1 MFTPR
6 GLVGGSFQLMLR
18 PRKRASKAAFLV
30 SCAFMFV
37 FSWYRVIIALS
48 LHLSLGALQYKFHIS
63 IIATKIVSIKFF
75 LTSIFWSRL
84 EAHSNKNS
92 TTNVVSTKC
101 RLRIYTFFFFVWY
114 MITCHLTTNRA
125 SRNHFFAIIFH
136 DYLHYCGILLA
147 TSLIIFLKHN
157 FKPSYSLFAL
167 CISWLVWCLYR
178 IYQLNMSPLNIKRA
192 IFEKQLTALHVMCLF
207 C

>member
-1 MFTPR
+1 MFTPM

-37 FSWYRVIIALS
+37 FSWYKVIIELS
-48 LHLSLGALQYKFHIS
+48 LLLSLGALQYKFHIS

-75 LTSIFWSRL
+75 Y
-84 EAHSNKNS
+84 
-92 TTNVVSTKC
+92 NVNILVQTWGSLKQKQHYQC
-101 RLRIYTFFFFVWY
+101 GQL
-114 MITCHLTTNRA
+114 CHLTTNRA

-157 FKPSYSLFAL
+157 FKPSYSLLAL
-167 CISWLVWCLYR
+167 CISWLV
-178 IYQLNMSPLNIKRA
+178 
-192 IFEKQLTALHVMCLF
+192 
-207 C
+207 

>member
-37 FSWYRVIIALS
+37 FSWYKVIIALS

-75 LTSIFWSRL
+75 LTSIFWFGL
-84 EAHSNKNS
+84 EAHLNKNS
-92 TTNVVSTKC
+92 TSNVVSTKC
-101 RLRIYTFFFFVWY
+101 RLMIFVWY

-136 DYLHYCGILLA
+136 DYLHCCGICLA
-147 TSLIIFLKHN
+147 TFLIIFLKHN
-157 FKPSYSLFAL
+157 FKPSYSMHKF
-167 CISWLVWCLYR
+167 SYHSTV
-178 IYQLNMSPLNIKRA
+178 QK
-192 IFEKQLTALHVMCLF
+192 
-207 C
+207 

>member
-1 MFTPR
+1 MFVWFYKYNNLKSHFWTSENATWTKKAKMFTPM

-37 FSWYRVIIALS
+37 FSWYKVIIALS

-84 EAHSNKNS
+84 GAHLNKNS

-101 RLRIYTFFFFVWY
+101 RLRIYTIFFCL
-114 MITCHLTTNRA
+114 I
-125 SRNHFFAIIFH
+125 H
-136 DYLHYCGILLA
+136 D
-147 TSLIIFLKHN
+147 
-157 FKPSYSLFAL
+157 
-167 CISWLVWCLYR
+167 
-178 IYQLNMSPLNIKRA
+178 NMSSYN
-192 IFEKQLTALHVMCLF
+192 
-207 C
+207 

>member
-1 MFTPR
+1 M
-6 GLVGGSFQLMLR
+6 
-18 PRKRASKAAFLV
+18 
-30 SCAFMFV
+30 
-37 FSWYRVIIALS
+37 
-48 LHLSLGALQYKFHIS
+48 
-63 IIATKIVSIKFF
+63 
-75 LTSIFWSRL
+75 WSVQNADW
-84 EAHSNKNS
+84 EFIH
-92 TTNVVSTKC
+92 
-101 RLRIYTFFFFVWY
+101 FFFVWY

-157 FKPSYSLFAL
+157 FKPSYSLLAL
-167 CISWLVWCLYR
+167 CISWLVWRLYR

-207 C
+207 CLAIWLLSWWFYFSSVWWLHKY